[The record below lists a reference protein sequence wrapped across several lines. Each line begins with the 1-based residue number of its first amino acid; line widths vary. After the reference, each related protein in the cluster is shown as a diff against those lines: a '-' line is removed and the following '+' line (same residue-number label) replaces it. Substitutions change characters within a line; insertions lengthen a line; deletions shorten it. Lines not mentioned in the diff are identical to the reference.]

1 MKITKMIPIS
11 YCFGVT
17 KAINEA
23 LKIRQEYKNKNIYF
37 FGDLVHNENVI
48 NFFKSLKIEVVP
60 FTKDN
65 AILQL
70 EKFCEDD
77 IVIFSA
83 HGHDK
88 KYEDILIKN
97 GVTYFDTTCIRVKK
111 NLEIIKNSQKEIIF
125 IGKEKHPETIACLS
139 YSQKIFLYDVE
150 KKYQF
155 DYSLLKTSSPLILNQ
170 TTLSFLELED
180 IFIDIKKHF
189 ENAEFIDEICDASR
203 VRQQKI
209 LNLPNDVD
217 LVVVVGS
224 KKSSNSTK
232 LFELSCLHNK
242 NVKTIM
248 VNSVI
253 ELTEYD
259 LSAYHHALIASGTS
273 TPLNTINEI
282 ENYLIARE

>member
-1 MKITKMIPIS
+1 MKTTKMIPIS

-23 LKIRQEYKNKNIYF
+23 LKIRKEYQNKNIYF

-48 NFFKSLKIEVVP
+48 NFFKTLKIVVVP
-60 FTKDN
+60 FTKED
-65 AILQL
+65 AISIL
-70 EKFCEDD
+70 EKFNKDD

-83 HGHDK
+83 HGHDS
-88 KYEDILIKN
+88 KYEEILINN

-111 NLEIIKNSQKEIIF
+111 NLEIIKNAHKEIIF

-139 YSQKIFLYDVE
+139 YSKNIHLYDASN
-150 KKYQF
+150 KYNF
-155 DYSLLKTSSPLILNQ
+155 DYSKLKTDCPLILNQ
-170 TTLSFLELED
+170 TTLSFLELKD
-180 IFIDIKKHF
+180 IFNEIKDNVK
-189 ENAEFIDEICDASR
+189 NPEFIDEICDASR

-209 LNLPNDVD
+209 LNLPTGVD

-232 LFELSCLHNK
+232 LYELSLTNNK

-248 VNSVI
+248 VNSLE
-253 ELTEYD
+253 ELKTYD
-259 LSAYHHALIASGTS
+259 LSNYHDALIASGTS

-282 ENYLIARE
+282 ENYLNAKE